1 MSVALL
7 ATIAEARLRDD
18 AARFRLHLAA
28 ERVRAA
34 LKFNPNWASQPRVPA
49 GNSDGGQWSNE
60 HARSNPGT
68 SSSPRLA
75 NAGDFGTLV
84 AQLGRGRN
92 KLCVYKFSSFSVV
105 VDGPLVGDVCWPSL
119 HWSATTHG
127 RLLNDN

>member
-1 MSVALL
+1 MSAALL

-49 GNSDGGQWSNE
+49 GNSDGGQWTNE

-92 KLCVYKFSSFSVV
+92 KLCVYKFSSF
-105 VDGPLVGDVCWPSL
+105 PLWLMDL
-119 HWSATTHG
+119 WSATYVGHPYTG
-127 RLLNDN
+127 QQRRTVDY